1 MAENEQYSKP
11 KFQPVMQDA
20 TGKLPPRDTEDGRG
34 GARSADGEGR
44 AYMNVADI
52 LTADAFYDPVNA
64 MIYEAISTLGLNQ
77 RPIDMMSVKE
87 QLRRDGNLEKAG
99 GAVHITELTAR
110 VLSAANVEYHA
121 KIVAQKFLARRLISF
136 ASKIETEAFDESAT
150 MLTTFFRK
158 RRENSSIYRRHISN
172 GK

>member
-1 MAENEQYSKP
+1 
-11 KFQPVMQDA
+11 MQDA
-20 TGKLPPRDTEDGRG
+20 TGKLPPRDTEMEEVVL
-34 GARSADGEGR
+34 GALMLEKD

-87 QLRRDGNLEKAG
+87 QLRRDGNLEKVG

-110 VLSAANVEYHA
+110 VLSAANVE
-121 KIVAQKFLARRLISF
+121 
-136 ASKIETEAFDESAT
+136 
-150 MLTTFFRK
+150 
-158 RRENSSIYRRHISN
+158 
-172 GK
+172 

>member
-1 MAENEQYSKP
+1 MAENRQYSKP

-20 TGKLPPRDTEDGRG
+20 TGKLPPRDTEMEEVVL
-34 GARSADGEGR
+34 GALMLEKD

-110 VLSAANVEYHA
+110 VGCQCGIPRQDRGPEISGAAPD
-121 KIVAQKFLARRLISF
+121 FLRLENRDGGF
-136 ASKIETEAFDESAT
+136 
-150 MLTTFFRK
+150 
-158 RRENSSIYRRHISN
+158 RREQRC
-172 GK
+172 

>member
-1 MAENEQYSKP
+1 
-11 KFQPVMQDA
+11 MQDA
-20 TGKLPPRDTEDGRG
+20 TGKLPPRDTEMEEVVL
-34 GARSADGEGR
+34 GALMLEKD

-110 VLSAANVEYHA
+110 QDRGPEISGAAPD
-121 KIVAQKFLARRLISF
+121 FLRLKNRDGGF
-136 ASKIETEAFDESAT
+136 
-150 MLTTFFRK
+150 
-158 RRENSSIYRRHISN
+158 RREQRC
-172 GK
+172 